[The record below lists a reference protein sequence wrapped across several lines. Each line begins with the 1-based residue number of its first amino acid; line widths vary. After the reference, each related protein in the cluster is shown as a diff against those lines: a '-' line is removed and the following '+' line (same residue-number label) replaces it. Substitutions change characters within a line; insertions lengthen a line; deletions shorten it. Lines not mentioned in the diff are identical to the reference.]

1 MGLLYNTDVAA
12 VESLGPCSV
21 WLRFAD
27 GTEGKV
33 DLASELKDP
42 AWEGD
47 LERWHDP
54 DFFDSVEV
62 GGFGIVWGVRKGTE
76 GSSEAIS
83 LSSDRLYGEVRGLS
97 PVEMHPELYAV
108 RVAEAQPL
116 EKYRVRLR
124 FADGVAGILDLADF
138 AGRGVFKRWDRPGV
152 WEGMRIKHDT
162 LQWGS
167 DDPGAVLDFCP
178 EMSYSR
184 ASGISRDE
192 MESYRFT
199 GLRWSTLR
207 GTEQVD
213 RSPRLSSAA
222 WGAL

>member
-12 VESLGPCSV
+12 VESLGPYSV
-21 WLRFAD
+21 WLRFTD

-62 GGFGIVWGVRKGTE
+62 GGFGIVWGPRKGTE
-76 GSSEAIS
+76 GPSDAIS
-83 LSSDRLYGEVRGLS
+83 LTSDRLYGEVRGLS

-108 RVAEAQPL
+108 RVVEAQPL
-116 EKYRVRLR
+116 KKYRVRLS
-124 FADGVAGILDLADF
+124 FADGMAGIVDLADF
-138 AGRGVFKRWDRPGV
+138 AGRGVFKRWDRPEV
-152 WEGMRIKHDT
+152 WEGMRIKHET

-167 DDPGAVLDFCP
+167 DDPGEVLDFSP
-178 EMSYSR
+178 EMLYSR

-192 MESYRFT
+192 MESQRFARAALARLT
-199 GLRWSTLR
+199 G
-207 GTEQVD
+207 D
-213 RSPRLSSAA
+213 
-222 WGAL
+222 

>member
-1 MGLLYNTDVAA
+1 MGLLYNTDVAS
-12 VESLGPCSV
+12 VESLGPYSV

-33 DLASELKDP
+33 DLASELQDP

-62 GGFGIVWGVRKGTE
+62 GGFGIVWGLRKGPEDPTDP
-76 GSSEAIS
+76 IS

-97 PVEMHPELYAV
+97 PVEMHPEIYAV
-108 RVAEAQPL
+108 RVVEAQPL
-116 EKYRVRLR
+116 KKYRVRLR
-124 FADGVAGILDLADF
+124 FADGMAGIVDLADF
-138 AGRGVFKRWDRPGV
+138 AGRGVFKRWDRPEV

-162 LQWGS
+162 LQWGP
-167 DDPGAVLDFCP
+167 DDPGEVLDFSP
-178 EMSYSR
+178 EMLYSR

-192 MESYRFT
+192 MESQRFARAALARLT
-199 GLRWSTLR
+199 G
-207 GTEQVD
+207 D
-213 RSPRLSSAA
+213 
-222 WGAL
+222 